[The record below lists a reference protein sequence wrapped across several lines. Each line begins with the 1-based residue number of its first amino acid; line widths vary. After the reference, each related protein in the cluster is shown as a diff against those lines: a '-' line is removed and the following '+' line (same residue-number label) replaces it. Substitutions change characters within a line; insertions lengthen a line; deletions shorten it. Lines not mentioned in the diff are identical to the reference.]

1 MHYHQSRL
9 PPPGNQGLKLLMR
22 AVRKHTDCTWMLLY
36 IERWLIAPAQLGD
49 GTLVPRKKGT
59 PQGRVIS
66 PRQPVAALR
75 FDEWMRRTKPQNPF
89 VRYAEDAVV
98 LCQTESQARE
108 LSPFYALH
116 QPRHCL
122 SWLKAGT

>member
-1 MHYHQSRL
+1 
-9 PPPGNQGLKLLMR
+9 MR

-75 FDEWMRRTKPQNPF
+75 FSRIIHDQDEMATIWDF
-89 VRYAEDAVV
+89 LEV
-98 LCQTESQARE
+98 
-108 LSPFYALH
+108 
-116 QPRHCL
+116 
-122 SWLKAGT
+122 